1 MCGFPWSIGVGPL
14 VRLVRLV
21 VYVLVSESQG
31 RLASREKGVAVLGEG
46 ERVILSDRLLVLLYM
61 SLQIV

>member
-1 MCGFPWSIGVGPL
+1 MGPL